1 MVVVLAIERAIFY
14 NWKHFWLETDSTL
27 VLHAFSH
34 PKSVHWSIYNR
45 WMNCINHINH
55 INFRISHIYR
65 EGNVC
70 VAKLASFGAQS
81 SGYTWWDSPPS
92 FVVQQFLKYR
102 QELPFYRFSQS
113 NSFGY
118 GLALPNY
125 FVYLS
130 SLIYLDGVFLVR
142 QGLECQ
148 HSWDVNLY
156 FSFAPLDPPLLLKIK
171 KDCPARHWKRNDNVS
186 LMPLMTVQLLGSLF
200 N

>member
-92 FVVQQFLKYR
+92 FVVQEFLKYR

-118 GLALPNY
+118 GLVLLNC

-130 SLIYLDGVFLVR
+130 SLIYLKGNLFGEIGIGMPKQLGCQPILFLC
-142 QGLECQ
+142 G
-148 HSWDVNLY
+148 SP
-156 FSFAPLDPPLLLKIK
+156 SPLLIK
-171 KDCPARHWKRNDNVS
+171 KKS
-186 LMPLMTVQLLGSLF
+186 TLMHMYMANNQCCYNIKYLICNYVRLLL

>member
-1 MVVVLAIERAIFY
+1 MAYLQKEKPPEHKQQPQKTYQQYPSYQSALHLRLIKQYQTMVVVLAIERAIFY

-102 QELPFYRFSQS
+102 QELPFYRFS
-113 NSFGY
+113 
-118 GLALPNY
+118 
-125 FVYLS
+125 
-130 SLIYLDGVFLVR
+130 
-142 QGLECQ
+142 
-148 HSWDVNLY
+148 
-156 FSFAPLDPPLLLKIK
+156 
-171 KDCPARHWKRNDNVS
+171 
-186 LMPLMTVQLLGSLF
+186 
-200 N
+200 

>member
-70 VAKLASFGAQS
+70 VAKLASFGAQILSGPKTFLYIFFCFLPMFDWEFLFLFCFLLVFDQDFFSFRGRGWKFS
-81 SGYTWWDSPPS
+81 SRVKVYGELGFW
-92 FVVQQFLKYR
+92 LKACR
-102 QELPFYRFSQS
+102 TTRHDICQ
-113 NSFGY
+113 GV
-118 GLALPNY
+118 GLANG
-125 FVYLS
+125 S
-130 SLIYLDGVFLVR
+130 GIK
-142 QGLECQ
+142 EC
-148 HSWDVNLY
+148 
-156 FSFAPLDPPLLLKIK
+156 P
-171 KDCPARHWKRNDNVS
+171 
-186 LMPLMTVQLLGSLF
+186 TLF
-200 N
+200 P